1 MRTKQVLLKFLLI
14 GIAVFSQGCVVAA
27 VGLGAAGTI
36 AYVRGD
42 LEAVESENLDV
53 VYEAAVKAVEE
64 LELRVINK
72 SKDAL
77 TATINARDAQDKKVK
92 ITLKRTAEQTTKI
105 SIRIGTFG
113 SETKSRLIYQKIH
126 DKLRQQTSGAGGQ
139 LSQFNVSRFLRK

>member
-1 MRTKQVLLKFLLI
+1 MQIKRILLIVLLI
-14 GIAVFSQGCVVAA
+14 GIALFSQGCVVAA

-42 LEAVESENLDV
+42 LEAIESEDLDT

-64 LELRVINK
+64 LELNVISK

-77 TATINARDAQDKKVK
+77 SATIYARDAQDKK
-92 ITLKRTAEQTTKI
+92 INIILKSTAEQTTKI

-113 SETKSRLIYQKIH
+113 DETKSRLIYKKINYNLLLQR
-126 DKLRQQTSGAGGQ
+126 DNVGASG
-139 LSQFNVSRFLRK
+139 

>member
-1 MRTKQVLLKFLLI
+1 MILKQKRSAKMQVKRVLLIVLLI
-14 GIAVFSQGCVVAA
+14 GIAVFSQGCMVAA
-27 VGLGAAGTI
+27 VGIGAAGTI

-42 LEAVESENLDV
+42 LEAVESHSLDE
-53 VYEAAVKAVEE
+53 VYEASLKAVEE

-92 ITLKRTAEQTTKI
+92 ITLRKTAEQTTKI

-113 SETKSRLIYQKIH
+113 SETKSRLIYQKINYNL
-126 DKLRQQTSGAGGQ
+126 LRQ
-139 LSQFNVSRFLRK
+139 

>member
-1 MRTKQVLLKFLLI
+1 MQIKRILLIVLLI

-27 VGLGAAGTI
+27 VGIGAAGTI

-42 LEAVESENLDV
+42 LEAVESHSLDK
-53 VYEAAVKAVEE
+53 VYEAAVKALDE
-64 LELRVINK
+64 LELNVISK

-92 ITLKRTAEQTTKI
+92 ITLKKTAEQATKI

-113 SETKSRLIYQKIH
+113 DETKSRLIYQKI
-126 DKLRQQTSGAGGQ
+126 DYNLLKQKDDIEATG
-139 LSQFNVSRFLRK
+139 